1 MWGLGVEGGVCR
13 YVHCSRAHHKGVFL
27 IVFKGLW
34 ERGSWMEVEVC
45 GLSTFKKG
53 IVLTFG
59 GKYLLL
65 CRELD
70 DKIDTTV
77 ISEGGLA

>member
-1 MWGLGVEGGVCR
+1 MWGLGVEGDVCR

-53 IVLTFG
+53 IALTFG
-59 GKYLLL
+59 GKYLTFVQ
-65 CRELD
+65 R
-70 DKIDTTV
+70 
-77 ISEGGLA
+77 